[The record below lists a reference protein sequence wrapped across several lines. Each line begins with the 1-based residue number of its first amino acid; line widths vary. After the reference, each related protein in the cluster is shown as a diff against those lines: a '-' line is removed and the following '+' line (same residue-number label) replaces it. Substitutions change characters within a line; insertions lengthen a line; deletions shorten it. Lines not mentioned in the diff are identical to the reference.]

1 MKKFLII
8 LLLVPTFLYCQF
20 DDPIFNFENKENDK
34 NELLPNKMLL
44 TQRIFWG
51 EKGVFRK
58 INISKLNK
66 KNRQKELV
74 VRKKML
80 KAHQFIGYL
89 TFLGML
95 TQGYLGGKLYSGD
108 YSLYDLHKNIGKAVT
123 ISYFTGAGLS
133 LFSPPPLVRNK
144 KKGFS
149 SIKAHKILG
158 GIHFSA
164 MIATN
169 IYSDKNKSVH
179 KASAYTAFVSYA
191 LAIVVFKF

>member
-1 MKKFLII
+1 MI
-8 LLLVPTFLYCQF
+8 LLLIPTFLYCQF

-149 SIKAHKILG
+149 SV
-158 GIHFSA
+158 IH
-164 MIATN
+164 
-169 IYSDKNKSVH
+169 
-179 KASAYTAFVSYA
+179 
-191 LAIVVFKF
+191 L

>member
-1 MKKFLII
+1 MI
-8 LLLVPTFLYCQF
+8 QF
-20 DDPIFNFENKENDK
+20 FNFENKENDK

-74 VRKKML
+74 VRRKML

-133 LFSPPPLVRNK
+133 LFSPPPLHRETKRRDLVQLKRTK
-144 KKGFS
+144 
-149 SIKAHKILG
+149 
-158 GIHFSA
+158 
-164 MIATN
+164 
-169 IYSDKNKSVH
+169 Y
-179 KASAYTAFVSYA
+179 
-191 LAIVVFKF
+191 LAVFIFLL

>member
-1 MKKFLII
+1 
-8 LLLVPTFLYCQF
+8 
-20 DDPIFNFENKENDK
+20 
-34 NELLPNKMLL
+34 MLL

-108 YSLYDLHKNIGKAVT
+108 
-123 ISYFTGAGLS
+123 
-133 LFSPPPLVRNK
+133 
-144 KKGFS
+144 
-149 SIKAHKILG
+149 
-158 GIHFSA
+158 
-164 MIATN
+164 
-169 IYSDKNKSVH
+169 
-179 KASAYTAFVSYA
+179 
-191 LAIVVFKF
+191 

>member
-1 MKKFLII
+1 
-8 LLLVPTFLYCQF
+8 
-20 DDPIFNFENKENDK
+20 
-34 NELLPNKMLL
+34 
-44 TQRIFWG
+44 
-51 EKGVFRK
+51 
-58 INISKLNK
+58 
-66 KNRQKELV
+66 
-74 VRKKML
+74 ML

-169 IYSDKNKSVH
+169 IYSDRNKSVH